1 MGLRATLLMLAA
13 AVAATSMAATQL
25 TAAQTVQQSAGAQPA
40 IVVAANDAIEPP
52 PSEAF
57 MGAPEEAE
65 APVAAESFHVTAE
78 DICAAKVEEA
88 AEEAKAQA
96 AAAEAKAQAQ
106 AADAEARAVAAESE
120 NAGLRG
126 LLKAVRKMHVKECL
140 LKALFYAARTAA
152 LFYLAALINLTLWP
166 PQGASVS
173 RVTHTHLRLRHSP
186 KSPQAC
192 GLTA

>member
-40 IVVAANDAIEPP
+40 IVVAANDAIESP

-126 LLKAVRKMHVKECL
+126 LLHVKAVRKMLEH
-140 LKALFYAARTAA
+140 AARTAA
-152 LFYLAALINLTLWP
+152 LIYLAALIPLLLWP

-173 RVTHTHLRLRHSP
+173 RESVMLGVLS
-186 KSPQAC
+186 ALLVN
-192 GLTA
+192 GLSM